1 MARILVADD
10 DPPIRQMVRMAC
22 ERIGHE
28 VFEAIDTQTAVQ
40 AYVRV
45 LPELLIL
52 DIGMPGGGGP
62 FVLNSLRF
70 GGARK
75 ICPVLIVSGSID
87 RTPEEIRRI
96 LAVDRVM
103 TKPFR
108 VGELI
113 LAVQELLRPQ
123 SPSAPKPA

>member
-10 DPPIRQMVRMAC
+10 DPPIRHMVRLAC
-22 ERIGHE
+22 ERVGHQ

-40 AYVRV
+40 AYTR
-45 LPELLIL
+45 LQPDLLIL

-70 GGARK
+70 GGTRK
-75 ICPVLIVSGSID
+75 TCPVLVISGSMD
-87 RTPEEIRRI
+87 RAPDEVRRM
-96 LAVDRVM
+96 LAVERVM

-108 VGELI
+108 IGELVS
-113 LAVQELLRPQ
+113 AVQELLRAGA
-123 SPSAPKPA
+123 APAPRPA